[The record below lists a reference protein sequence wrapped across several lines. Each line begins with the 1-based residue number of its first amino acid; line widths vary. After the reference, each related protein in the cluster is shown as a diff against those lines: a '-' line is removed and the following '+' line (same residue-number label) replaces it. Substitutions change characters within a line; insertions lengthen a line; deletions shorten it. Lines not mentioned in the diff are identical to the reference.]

1 MDNKTM
7 GPRNLAFV
15 LSEASGK
22 RSLDTVT
29 IAAGEGVLEPGSVLG
44 EVTASEKYVFSPNA
58 EIVGKE
64 GAELA
69 KAVLGYRVDAT
80 DADQTAVVVSSDA
93 EVKKPM
99 LLFHAS
105 VDDATKT
112 ATKHDQLRA
121 VGIKAR

>member
-1 MDNKTM
+1 MENKTM

-22 RSLDTVT
+22 RSVDAVT
-29 IAAGEGVLEPGSVLG
+29 IASGEGVLEPGSVLG
-44 EVTASEKYVFSPNA
+44 KVTASEKYVFSPNA
-58 EIVGKE
+58 EVAGKE
-64 GAELA
+64 GAEVA
-69 KAVLGYRVDAT
+69 TAILGYRVDAT
-80 DADQTAVVVSSDA
+80 DADQKVVAYTADT

-105 VDDATKT
+105 VDDDAKT
-112 ATKHDQLRA
+112 ATKLDQLRA